1 MMCFSSISFGDGG
14 SPAVSSISTP
24 VPEGGASKT
33 ARYGIFFCINILTE
47 VVNICSV
54 RIWEFDLPSPS
65 AAVTACYLGGGGG
78 GRLSLAEGEEV
89 AMVKEEGKENK
100 EEVDQV
106 LQTER
111 VTFKL
116 KIFNNFFILG
126 H

>member
-1 MMCFSSISFGDGG
+1 M
-14 SPAVSSISTP
+14 
-24 VPEGGASKT
+24 PEGGASKT

-78 GRLSLAEGEEV
+78 GGGGGGRLSLAEGEEV
-89 AMVKEEGKENK
+89 ALVKEEGKGKK

-111 VTFKL
+111 VKFKL
-116 KIFNNFFILG
+116 RDFNNLFILG